1 MQRDTE
7 FQWNG
12 RTRGRGKF
20 WATLLLVGAG
30 LATGFFFVRSG
41 RQAANETPPL
51 TIAGDE
57 KPVRLF
63 KPAHDE
69 ASGIATAPPPVQVI
83 NAQAQER
90 AIEPVQSP
98 SPPHSEDESSAA
110 PSYTALR
117 HELERG
123 IR

>member
-1 MQRDTE
+1 MQCDTE
-7 FQWNG
+7 FQWSG

-20 WATLLLVGAG
+20 WATLLLVCAG

-41 RQAANETPPL
+41 RQPANETPPL
-51 TIAGDE
+51 VISGDE

-63 KPAHDE
+63 NAAHDE
-69 ASGIATAPPPVQVI
+69 PSAIATAPPPVQVI
-83 NAQAQER
+83 NSQAQER
-90 AIEPVQSP
+90 AIGPDQSP
-98 SPPHSEDESSAA
+98 SPPRSEDESPAA

-117 HELERG
+117 RELERG